1 MNSFLTNQLEDVKN
15 DLKELDVITIRSLEN
30 EQDYQDG
37 ECSETFRDS
46 EFDGYLKEKRGLNA
60 KIKTKLQKYHEW
72 ASEIQS
78 KLKNKEKH
86 GVFILDA
93 KVVDDE
99 MIKRALNQ
107 THEQEIEL
115 LKEDYEIKIK
125 SARIDERNKVCQE
138 LINEFELSTFI
149 SEVEK
154 LAKENGVEL
163 K

>member
-1 MNSFLTNQLEDVKN
+1 MNTFLTNQLEDVKN
-15 DLKELDVITIRSLEN
+15 DLIALKDLSRSDCVKDFNCHEYWDYYVLREL
-30 EQDYQDG
+30 
-37 ECSETFRDS
+37 
-46 EFDGYLKEKRGLNA
+46 
-60 KIKTKLQKYHEW
+60 IKTKLQKYHEW